1 MRHSPEPANHK
12 CLLAV
17 VVGLLV
23 CFALY
28 IGLRS
33 DHDND
38 FQIRLQ
44 MLNTRSQQ

>member
-1 MRHSPEPANHK
+1 MRHQSQPANHK
-12 CLLAV
+12 CLTAV

-38 FQIRLQ
+38 RSIRLQ
-44 MLNTRSQQ
+44 MAATRSQ